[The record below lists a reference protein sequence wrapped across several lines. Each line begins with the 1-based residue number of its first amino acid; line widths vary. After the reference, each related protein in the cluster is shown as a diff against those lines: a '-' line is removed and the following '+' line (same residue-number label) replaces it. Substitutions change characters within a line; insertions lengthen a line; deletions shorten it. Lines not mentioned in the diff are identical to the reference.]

1 MWGWGWFSMEQR
13 RHRGTP
19 QHTPVPMGKAS
30 RGWGQA
36 LCITAW
42 WEAEREWHLLKL
54 ERFRLETRNQTQN
67 PCEDHEA
74 LEWLAQRGCGIHEPG
89 GQPSR
94 PEWPQP
100 RASRSI
106 FIVDPALSQ
115 WLDKRPPQSPC
126 SRSGSVVRWLV

>member
-36 LCITAW
+36 LPTTAW
-42 WEAEREWHLLKL
+42 WEAERQWHLLKL
-54 ERFRLETRNQTQN
+54 ERFRLEIRNQTQN

-74 LEWLAQRGCGIHEPG
+74 REWVAWRGGGIPEPG
-89 GQPSR
+89 GLQDLSGHKPEHNCHKPVKGCSPKSR
-94 PEWPQP
+94 K
-100 RASRSI
+100 RKHC
-106 FIVDPALSQ
+106 Q
-115 WLDKRPPQSPC
+115 WEM
-126 SRSGSVVRWLV
+126 